1 MFKIGLFTKPL
12 LKDLFNIITPDYAVN
27 WRTIGEY
34 LGIRNG
40 ILDTIDHDNHHKA
53 EDCCNAMWEEW
64 LNIDTSA
71 SWSKLIQI
79 IDSLKIVSAMTK
91 KKDGMDDATQSVVQ
105 NASDQMRRFYKI
117 ERFKSAEGDWPLY
130 QPDHFTSVALIHH
143 KEKYMTNK
151 EVFAVASNTFKGNVK
166 VDINNDSDEYF
177 VKCQSTKDITEIF
190 KFNNPQKLTASNSCS
205 TTPNIIL
212 IEGAPGIGKTILSRE
227 ISFQWANKKLLPNK
241 VLLFLIYLRDPF
253 IKQITCLK
261 QFVSYAIYSS
271 EQSKTVELITKYL
284 ENTSGLH
291 TTIVFDGYDE
301 ISAEIRQKSFIA
313 KIINKQCLKLC
324 GLVITSR
331 PTESAV
337 LHAICDCRVE
347 ILGFTKED
355 RMEYI
360 KQSLEGNLYE
370 IAQLEAYLEKNSFIN
385 SLCYIPH
392 NMTILIC
399 LYKEFLENEIEE
411 SSENRSKE
419 FLEDKNIMFPKS
431 QTEMNE
437 QFIWITISR
446 FLRKQNK
453 ALTVRSLRDLPKP
466 YKQQFK
472 ILCKLAFRLLG
483 KGRIVFSDDDIK
495 HYVDWSD
502 LGLLKTVKHSSY
514 LKPTPVVS
522 YNFLHFS
529 LQEYLAA
536 YYVTSLSQVKQ
547 ISILN
552 DNLWNSRYIN
562 SWIMYAGLTKGA
574 SFALRHVLTGRAFI
588 FHSLI
593 VKPKGIA
600 YETVSDKI
608 KCLHL
613 FQCFLEAGDD
623 KMCQK
628 VGNSLLDKDIDL
640 SNTTLLPKD
649 MHTLCFF
656 LIRST
661 NKQWKKLDLSNCY
674 MGDDGCNT
682 LTNLLLGNDN
692 TNMHIKILSLSNNH
706 LTSRSIPAIFKLVQK
721 LSIEELTVTDNSFD
735 NATIFS
741 VIFTLII
748 QHDFVQEMLLSIKA
762 NKDSLSVLTINC
774 KNLLIPQVKSLQNTN
789 NISNL
794 YLWNTNLMLN
804 DLLMLL
810 KGNTIPSMEL
820 NVFKEDLDD
829 QLISTYLL
837 ELHKIIQNI
846 TEGNDSLQDPVLHSK
861 KVSYVLVSKM
871 QMYAHNAN
879 HNQIVQALLSTKYK
893 SSIKLLSI
901 TTCVLYSK
909 SLYTIGNVLSI
920 NFKEVK
926 LIDLSDCNIED
937 RSCDCFCE
945 TLFSCTSV
953 VKNLKEFNIS
963 HNKLTS
969 ACLFA
974 IIKSLRHCVV
984 EKLDISYNE
993 IQENEFSIIFKLLYK
1008 QCTLLNSTLA
1018 ISLFVTNVFCLQSK
1032 FTQTVNSYAEAY
1044 FMKDITVDASNSL
1057 VTSVNDNFLHHVLFF
1072 DCNSLI
1078 KIFDTIV
1085 SLLKKQ
1091 VKIEIQERNTSDL
1104 VATKLI
1110 ARFNE
1115 FSYHYKNFQCILIS
1129 ETNLYVCNHEYEE
1142 IKTLLPCDSSKA
1154 MFQFKNCNIADVV
1167 AIPQILTNINFAKRV
1182 QVIDLSGCKI
1192 GDSGCETFC
1201 DNFKG
1206 CTSEGGTALKAY
1218 LHELNLSNNCLT
1230 SISTIYITKLLQLFT
1245 LNKLVLSHNN
1255 IKTESFN
1262 VQYFKKRYDAYSN
1275 FGSRVPLI
1283 IVNNGINNEVTEK
1296 DQQSLEN
1303 LHFTIYLL
1311 FTPHTEDITNILSIT
1326 AHAECHGWIF
1336 LINTNI
1342 PMDRF
1347 NKIMKLL
1354 LANSMMKI
1362 TIIEEDLRDDVADNM
1377 MIQLKRL
1384 QASRY
1389 YENGD
1394 YKSIHYLLLSKNNFF
1409 ASNTTQILFHKMVN
1423 HSKFQ
1428 DFFFHYLLFS
1438 PLFPFNICSSKHW
1451 ELIDLSNCNIGDDGC
1466 TILLDYFTHP
1476 QYANTV
1482 NFLNLSSNEL
1492 SSHSIDNLARL
1503 IVYSKLQT
1511 LFVSNNKVKENSIA
1525 NAVCK
1530 LESELTTSNIPLI
1543 RIFQNYCVALII
1555 RNLIISSIDKLI
1567 NFKSCSVTYLS
1578 LMNCYLHDEEHA
1590 HNHSNELNLS
1600 QRIVQELEIE
1610 YNVEVPEENKVT
1622 HFIIKNSNITY
1633 KVAIPLASTVLED
1646 SSLTHLEISQ
1656 CKLQETGLFHIISA
1670 VEETSSLQS
1679 INLKSN
1685 FITDAVAGKIA
1696 NIIGKSLQ
1704 LNALDLSECY
1714 MQETGLTCILKVL
1727 NKLSSLE
1734 IINFSCMHYNY
1745 QNQHNNHQQCLDPQ
1759 SLAYSF
1765 SLLPSII
1772 SNNRSL
1778 KYINISNCEVSED
1791 DFANIMESMALLES
1805 IQHLD
1810 ISRNKVEDR
1819 IAYYVTLTIRNNR
1832 DLEYMNVSDCHI
1844 SEHGLFAIFNAL
1856 SDLSSLLH
1864 LDVSLNRICSTAA
1877 EEIINVFSLNRKLA
1891 HLTLRQ
1897 CDLNGEDFLQAMSS
1911 VRKNGFITHLDV
1923 SHNQIYHNTAAI
1935 ISTIILNNPL
1945 FKYLD
1950 ISFCKL
1956 TDKDVKLFADCL
1968 TKLPNIKH
1976 FIVCHND
1983 MSYTS
1988 AKNIASAIA
1997 SNKSLKYL
2005 DLSECGF
2012 VDYRVI
2018 DKSLQK
2024 GSRLKSL
2031 IIRSSVIFP
2040 NRLFGQATDS
2050 AEGNNSSCLKH
2061 LDLSNCQLSELQ
2073 VNHVFR
2079 QLLQMSTL
2087 RSIDFSYNTLSNN
2100 ATADI
2105 GSVISCNPL
2114 LEKLNLSGC
2123 ELSESQITSILKA
2136 LSNLSR
2142 LKHLNVSHNK
2152 VSDNTASEL
2161 ASALAANPLLEY
2173 LNLSNCELSE
2183 LHIVGIVRAFSK
2195 KESFLNFLDISSS
2208 KVTEN
2213 SLCEIAAVI
2222 TFNPLL
2228 EHLNVADCEL
2238 SEIQIINMFKA
2249 LRKTSLLKF
2258 LDISHNEV
2266 TNEAANEIA
2275 SVIMNNKSLQYI
2287 NLNSCNLF
2295 EDSLMLIAESL
2306 TYLTFLISIDVS
2318 YNSITEKAAQ
2328 NMAVAIAKNKVL
2340 EQLHFCCCFA
2350 DNTALTVFNAIKQH
2364 RSLTHLN
2371 IRWITVT
2378 NELAN
2383 MIEGV
2388 LKFNTNII
2396 HLDLGYC
2403 NLQKVGFCSIL
2414 SALRNATLLQYLNL
2428 KSNCISENLAVNI
2441 ASLIRKNVLL
2451 KHINLCNCGLSN
2463 EGMKEIFYAISKLK
2477 SIECL
2482 NIRNNK
2488 ICESACSFLRAALSN
2503 NKKIKYLDVSGCKTY
2518 GNIAYSL
2525 MRLNTTYLNSLNF
2538 QSCCFKDESVS
2549 EWLPNIIIQ
2558 NKSLQFLNLA
2568 YCHLKENGLV
2578 AITKALQM
2586 ITSLKHLY
2594 LGSNC
2599 ITNAASLEVA
2609 LVVSKNC
2616 KLQSLSLC
2624 NCGLQETELMVIA
2637 QALHDILSIKHLDL
2651 SHNNITDRAAT
2662 VIASAIANN
2671 ATMKYLDFSFC
2682 TWQKTG
2688 ITVIHQVI
2696 NKLPM
2701 IKEVDFRLHTSEHL
2715 YT

>member
-1 MFKIGLFTKPL
+1 M
-12 LKDLFNIITPDYAVN
+12 FNIVTPDYAVN
-27 WRTIGEY
+27 WRTIGEN

-40 ILDTIDHDNHHKA
+40 ILDTIGHDNHHKA

-64 LNIDTSA
+64 LNIDSSA
-71 SWSKLIQI
+71 LWSKLIQI
-79 IDSLKIVSAMTK
+79 IDSPKIVNAITN
-91 KKDGMDDATQSVVQ
+91 KKDGMDATTQSAVQ
-105 NASDQMRRFYKI
+105 NASDQMRKFYKN
-117 ERFKSAEGDWPLY
+117 ERYKSTKGDWPLY

-143 KEKYMTNK
+143 KEKYMTNR
-151 EVFAVASNTFKGNVK
+151 EVFAVASRTFKGNVK
-166 VDINNDSDEYF
+166 VDTNNDRDEYF
-177 VKCQSTKDITEIF
+177 MKCQSTKDITEIF
-190 KFNNPQKLTASNSCS
+190 KFNSPQKLATSNSCS
-205 TTPNIIL
+205 MTPNIIL

-227 ISFQWANKKLLPNK
+227 ISFQWANKKLLANK
-241 VLLFLIYLRDPF
+241 VLLFLIYLRDPY

-261 QFVSYAIYSS
+261 KLVSYAICLS
-271 EQSKTVELITKYL
+271 EQNKTVELITEYL

-291 TTIVFDGYDE
+291 ATIVFDGYDE
-301 ISAEIRQKSFIA
+301 ISMEIRQNSFIT

-331 PTESAV
+331 PTASAV

-370 IAQLEAYLEKNSFIN
+370 IAQLEAYLEKNPFIN
-385 SLCYIPH
+385 SLCYIPL

-399 LYKEFLENEIEE
+399 LYKEFSENIIKE
-411 SSENRSKE
+411 SSGNRNKE
-419 FLEDKNIMFPKS
+419 FLEDKNVMLPKN

-446 FLRKQNK
+446 FLRKQNED
-453 ALTVRSLRDLPKP
+453 LTVRSLRDLPKP

-483 KGRIVFSDDDIK
+483 KDHIVFSDDDIK

-502 LGLLKTVKHSSY
+502 LGLLKTVKYSSY
-514 LKPTPVVS
+514 LNPTPVVS

-536 YYVTSLSQVKQ
+536 YYVTSLSRVKQ

-552 DNLWNSRYIN
+552 DNFWNSRYIN

-574 SFALRHVLTGRAFI
+574 SFALSHILTGRTFI

-593 VKPKGIA
+593 IKPKGIA
-600 YETVSDKI
+600 YQTVSDKI
-608 KCLHL
+608 KCLYL

-623 KMCQK
+623 KMCQQ

-674 MGDDGCNT
+674 IGDDGCNT
-682 LTNLLLGNDN
+682 LINLLLGNDN
-692 TNMHIKILSLSNNH
+692 TDMHIKILSLSNNH

-721 LSIEELTVTDNSFD
+721 FSIEELIVTDNSFD
-735 NATIFS
+735 NSTLLS
-741 VIFTLII
+741 VIFRLTI
-748 QHDFVQEMLLSIKA
+748 QHDFVQEMLLSIRA
-762 NKDSLSVLTINC
+762 NKNSLSVLTINC
-774 KNLLIPQVKSLQNTN
+774 KNLLTPQVKSLQIKN
-789 NISNL
+789 NICIL
-794 YLWNTNLMLN
+794 YLWNTNLMLD
-804 DLLMLL
+804 DLLTLL
-810 KGNTIPSMEL
+810 QGNTIPSMEL

-829 QLISTYLL
+829 QLISTYLY
-837 ELHKIIQNI
+837 ELQKIIKSIKEDN
-846 TEGNDSLQDPVLHSK
+846 NSLQDPVLHLK
-861 KVSYVLVSKM
+861 KVSYVLVSKT

-879 HNQIVQALLSTKYK
+879 HDQIVQALLSTKYK

-901 TTCVLYSK
+901 STCVLYSK
-909 SLYTIGNVLSI
+909 SLYTIGNILSVD
-920 NFKEVK
+920 FKGVK
-926 LIDLSDCNIED
+926 SIDLSDCNIED
-937 RSCDCFCE
+937 QSCDCFCE

-953 VKNLKEFNIS
+953 VKNLKEFNLS
-963 HNKLTS
+963 RNKLTS
-969 ACLFA
+969 ACLFT

-984 EKLDISYNE
+984 EKLDISYND
-993 IQENEFSIIFKLLYK
+993 IQENAFSLIFKLLYE
-1008 QCTLLNSTLA
+1008 QCTLLDSILA
-1018 ISLFVTNVFCLQSK
+1018 ISLFVTNLSCLQSK

-1044 FMKDITVDASNSL
+1044 FMKDISVDLSDSL
-1057 VTSVNDNFLHHVLFF
+1057 VTSMKDNFLHRVLFF

-1078 KIFDTIV
+1078 NIFDTIT

-1091 VKIEIQERNTSDL
+1091 VKIEVQERNTSDL

-1115 FSYHYKNFQCILIS
+1115 VSYYYKNFQCILIS
-1129 ETNLYVCNHEYEE
+1129 EINLYVCNHEYEE
-1142 IKTLLPCDSSKA
+1142 IKALLPCDSSKV

-1192 GDSGCETFC
+1192 GDGGCETFC
-1201 DNFKG
+1201 NNFKC
-1206 CTSEGGTALKAY
+1206 CTSEGGTNLKAY

-1230 SISTIYITKLLQLFT
+1230 SISAIYITKLLQLFT

-1255 IKTESFN
+1255 IDTENFN
-1262 VQYFKKRYDAYSN
+1262 VEYFKNRYDAYSN

-1283 IVNNGINNEVTEK
+1283 VVNNCIDNEATEK
-1296 DQQSLEN
+1296 DQQSLEH
-1303 LHFTIYLL
+1303 LHFTAYLL
-1311 FTPHTEDITNILSIT
+1311 FTPHIEDLTNILSMT
-1326 AHAECHGWIF
+1326 SQAECHGWIF

-1342 PMDRF
+1342 PMDWF

-1354 LANSMMKI
+1354 SANNMMKI
-1362 TIIEEDLRDDVADNM
+1362 TIIEEDLHDDVADNM
-1377 MIQLKRL
+1377 MIQLKKL

-1394 YKSIHYLLLSKNNFF
+1394 CKSIQYLLLSKNNYF
-1409 ASNTTQILFHKMVN
+1409 ANNTNQILFCKTIN

-1438 PLFPFNICSSKHW
+1438 PSFPFNICSSKHW
-1451 ELIDLSNCNIGDDGC
+1451 ELIDLSNCNIGDNGC

-1476 QYANTV
+1476 HYGNKV
-1482 NFLNLSSNEL
+1482 NFLNLSNNEL
-1492 SSHSIDNLARL
+1492 SSHSIDNLAKL

-1511 LFVSNNKVKENSIA
+1511 LFVSNNKVKGNAIA
-1525 NAVCK
+1525 YAVCK
-1530 LESELTTSNIPLI
+1530 LESESTKTNIPLI
-1543 RIFQNYCVALII
+1543 QIFQNYCVAFII
-1555 RNLIISSIDKLI
+1555 RNLIISSVDTLI
-1567 NFKSCSVTYLS
+1567 NLKSCSVTYLS
-1578 LMNCYLHDEEHA
+1578 LVNCYLHDEEHA

-1622 HFIIKNSNITY
+1622 HFIIKNSNITH
-1633 KVAIPLASTVLED
+1633 KVAILLASTVLED

-1679 INLKSN
+1679 INLRSN

-1714 MQETGLTCILKVL
+1714 MQEAGVTCILKVL

-1745 QNQHNNHQQCLDPQ
+1745 QNHHNNHQQCLDPQ

-1765 SLLPSII
+1765 TLLPSVI
-1772 SNNRSL
+1772 SNNQSL
-1778 KYINISNCEVSED
+1778 KYVNISNCEVSED
-1791 DFANIMESMALLES
+1791 DFTNIMESMVLLES

-1810 ISRNKVEDR
+1810 ISGNKVADR
-1819 IAYYVTLTIRNNR
+1819 IAYYVALTIRNNR
-1832 DLEYMNVSDCHI
+1832 DLEYINVSDCHI

-1877 EEIINVFSLNRKLA
+1877 EEIINVFSLNRKFARLS
-1891 HLTLRQ
+1891 LRQ
-1897 CDLNGEDFLQAMSS
+1897 CDLNGEDFLQVMSS

-1923 SHNQIYHNTAAI
+1923 SHNQIYHNNTAI

-1945 FKYLD
+1945 LKYLD

-1956 TDKDVKLFADCL
+1956 TDKDVELFADCL

-1983 MSYTS
+1983 MSYIS
-1988 AKNIASAIA
+1988 AENIASAIA

-2005 DLSECGF
+2005 DFSECGF
-2012 VDYRVI
+2012 VDCRVI

-2024 GSRLKSL
+2024 GSKLKSL
-2031 IIRSSVIFP
+2031 IIRSSVVFS
-2040 NRLFGQATDS
+2040 NRLFVQATDS
-2050 AEGNNSSCLKH
+2050 AEGNSSCLEH

-2073 VNHVFR
+2073 MTHVFR

-2087 RSIDFSYNTLSNN
+2087 RCIDFSYNTLSND
-2100 ATADI
+2100 ATVDI

-2114 LEKLNLSGC
+2114 LEKLNLSSC

-2136 LSNLSR
+2136 LSSLSR
-2142 LKHLNVSHNK
+2142 LKHLNFSHNK
-2152 VSDNTASEL
+2152 IADNTASEL
-2161 ASALAANPLLEY
+2161 ASALAANPLLEH

-2183 LHIVGIVRAFSK
+2183 LHIAGIVKAFGK

-2222 TFNPLL
+2222 TSNPLL
-2228 EHLNVADCEL
+2228 EHLNVANCEL
-2238 SEIQIINMFKA
+2238 SDIQIINMFKA

-2306 TYLTFLISIDVS
+2306 THLSFLISIDVS
-2318 YNSITEKAAQ
+2318 YNCITEKAAQ

-2364 RSLTHLN
+2364 ISLTHLN

-2403 NLQKVGFCSIL
+2403 NLQKLGFCSIL
-2414 SALRNATLLQYLNL
+2414 RALRNATHLQYLNL
-2428 KSNCISENLAVNI
+2428 ESNCMSENLALNI

-2451 KHINLCNCGLSN
+2451 KHINLCNCSLSN

-2503 NKKIKYLDVSGCKTY
+2503 NKKIKYLDVSGCITC

-2549 EWLPNIIIQ
+2549 EWLPNIIIK

-2599 ITNAASLEVA
+2599 ITNAASIEIA

-2624 NCGLQETELMVIA
+2624 NCGLQGTELMVIA
-2637 QALHDILSIKHLDL
+2637 QALHDISSIKHLDL

-2662 VIASAIANN
+2662 VIASAIANT
-2671 ATMKYLDFSFC
+2671 ATIKYLDFSFC

-2688 ITVIHQVI
+2688 ITVIHQIV

-2715 YT
+2715 RT

>member
-1 MFKIGLFTKPL
+1 M
-12 LKDLFNIITPDYAVN
+12 LKDLYNIITPDYAVN
-27 WRTIGEY
+27 WRTIGEN

-40 ILDTIDHDNHHKA
+40 ILDAIGHDNHHKA

-79 IDSLKIVSAMTK
+79 IDSPKIVSSITN
-91 KKDGMDDATQSVVQ
+91 KKDGMDAATQSAVQ
-105 NASDQMRRFYKI
+105 NASDQMRQFYI
-117 ERFKSAEGDWPLY
+117 NERYKSTEDDWPLY
-130 QPDHFTSVALIHH
+130 QPNHFTSVALIHH
-143 KEKYMTNK
+143 KEKYMTNR
-151 EVFAVASNTFKGNVK
+151 EVFAVASRTFKGNVK
-166 VDINNDSDEYF
+166 VDINNDRDEYF
-177 VKCQSTKDITEIF
+177 MKCQSTKDITEIF
-190 KFNNPQKLTASNSCS
+190 KFNSPQKLTASSSCS
-205 TTPNIIL
+205 MTPNIIL

-227 ISFQWANKKLLPNK
+227 ISFQWANKKLLANK

-253 IKQITCLK
+253 IKQITCLQ
-261 QFVSYAIYSS
+261 QFVSYAICSS
-271 EQSKTVELITKYL
+271 EQNKTVELITEYL
-284 ENTSGLH
+284 ENTSGLNA
-291 TTIVFDGYDE
+291 TFVFDGYDE
-301 ISAEIRQKSFIA
+301 ISVEIRQKSFIA

-331 PTESAV
+331 PAASAV

-360 KQSLEGNLYE
+360 KQSLQGNLYE
-370 IAQLEAYLEKNSFIN
+370 IAQLTAYLEKNPFIN
-385 SLCYIPH
+385 SLCYIPL

-399 LYKEFLENEIEE
+399 LYKEFSENVIKE
-411 SSENRSKE
+411 SSGNRSKE
-419 FLEDKNIMFPKS
+419 FLEDKNVMLPKN

-446 FLRKQNK
+446 FLRKQNN

-483 KGRIVFSDDDIK
+483 EDHIVFSDDDIK

-502 LGLLKTVKHSSY
+502 LGLLKTVKYSSY

-536 YYVTSLSQVKQ
+536 FYVTSLSRVKQ

-574 SFALRHVLTGRAFI
+574 SFALSHVLTGRMFI

-593 VKPKGIA
+593 IKPKGIA

-623 KMCQK
+623 KMCQQ

-674 MGDDGCNT
+674 IGDDGCNT

-721 LSIEELTVTDNSFD
+721 FSIEELTVTNNSFD
-735 NATIFS
+735 NSALLG
-741 VIFTLII
+741 VIFRLII
-748 QHDFVQEMLLSIKA
+748 QHDFVQEMLLSIRA
-762 NKDSLSVLTINC
+762 NKNSLSVLTINC
-774 KNLLIPQVKSLQNTN
+774 INLLTPQLKSLQNTN
-789 NISNL
+789 NICSL
-794 YLWNTNLMLN
+794 YLWNTNVMFN

-810 KGNTIPSMEL
+810 QGNTVPSKQL

-829 QLISTYLL
+829 QLISTYLF
-837 ELHKIIQNI
+837 ELQKIIKNI
-846 TEGNDSLQDPVLHSK
+846 TEGNNSLQDPVLHLK
-861 KVSYVLVSKM
+861 KVSYVLVSKTK
-871 QMYAHNAN
+871 MYAHNAN
-879 HNQIVQALLSTKYK
+879 HDQIVQALLSTKYK

-926 LIDLSDCNIED
+926 SIDLSDCNIED
-937 RSCDCFCE
+937 QSCDCFCE

-953 VKNLKEFNIS
+953 VKNLKEFNLS

-993 IQENEFSIIFKLLYK
+993 IQENEFSLIFKLLYE
-1008 QCTLLNSTLA
+1008 QCTLLDSTLT
-1018 ISLFVTNVFCLQSK
+1018 ISLFVTNVSCLQSK
-1032 FTQTVNSYAEAY
+1032 FTQSVNRYAEAY
-1044 FMKDITVDASNSL
+1044 FMKDISVDISDSL
-1057 VTSVNDNFLHHVLFF
+1057 VTSVNNKFLHHVLFF

-1078 KIFDTIV
+1078 KIFDMIAL
-1085 SLLKKQ
+1085 LLKEQ
-1091 VKIEIQERNTSDL
+1091 IKIEIQERNTSDL

-1115 FSYHYKNFQCILIS
+1115 VSYHYKNFQCILIS

-1142 IKTLLPCDSSKA
+1142 IKALLPCDSSKA
-1154 MFQFKNCNIADVV
+1154 LFQFKNCNIADVV
-1167 AIPQILTNINFAKRV
+1167 AIPQILTNVNFAKRV
-1182 QVIDLSGCKI
+1182 QIVDLSGCKI

-1201 DNFKG
+1201 NNFK
-1206 CTSEGGTALKAY
+1206 CCRSEGGTDLKAY

-1255 IKTESFN
+1255 IDTDNFN
-1262 VQYFKKRYDAYSN
+1262 VEYFKNRYDAYSN

-1283 IVNNGINNEVTEK
+1283 VVNNGINNEATEK
-1296 DQQSLEN
+1296 DQQSLEH
-1303 LHFTIYLL
+1303 LHFTTYLL
-1311 FTPHTEDITNILSIT
+1311 FTPHIEDLTNILSMT
-1326 AHAECHGWIF
+1326 AHDECHGWIF

-1342 PMDRF
+1342 PMDWF

-1354 LANSMMKI
+1354 LANNMMKI
-1362 TIIEEDLRDDVADNM
+1362 TIIEEYLHDNVADNM
-1377 MIQLKRL
+1377 MIQLKKL

-1389 YENGD
+1389 NENGD
-1394 YKSIHYLLLSKNNFF
+1394 CKSIHYLLLSKNNYF
-1409 ASNTTQILFHKMVN
+1409 ANNTNQILFRKMVN
-1423 HSKFQ
+1423 YSELQ
-1428 DFFFHYLLFS
+1428 DFFFDYLLFS
-1438 PLFPFNICSSKHW
+1438 PSFPFNICSSKHW
-1451 ELIDLSNCNIGDDGC
+1451 ELIDLSNCNIGDNGC

-1482 NFLNLSSNEL
+1482 NFLNLSNNEL
-1492 SSHSIDNLARL
+1492 SSHSIDNLAKL
-1503 IVYSKLQT
+1503 IVYSKLQI
-1511 LFVSNNKVKENSIA
+1511 LFVSHNKVKENAIA
-1525 NAVCK
+1525 DAVCK
-1530 LESELTTSNIPLI
+1530 LEPESSRPNIPLI
-1543 RIFQNYCVALII
+1543 QIFHNHCVALII
-1555 RNLIISSIDKLI
+1555 CNLIISSVDKLLDLKLC
-1567 NFKSCSVTYLS
+1567 NVTYLL
-1578 LMNCYLHDEEHA
+1578 LMNCYLHYEEHTYDYL
-1590 HNHSNELNLS
+1590 NELNLS
-1600 QRIVQELEIE
+1600 QRMLQELQIE
-1610 YNVEVPEENKVT
+1610 YNVDASEENKMT
-1622 HFIIKNSNITY
+1622 HFIIKNSSITH
-1633 KVAIPLASTVLED
+1633 KATMPLACKLLKD
-1646 SSLTHLEISQ
+1646 SLLTHLEISQ
-1656 CKLQETGLFHIISA
+1656 CKLQEIGLFDFLSA
-1670 VEETSSLQS
+1670 VEEISSLQS

-1685 FITDAVAGKIA
+1685 FITEAIAGKIA
-1696 NIIGKSLQ
+1696 NIISKNSQ

-1714 MQETGLTCILKVL
+1714 MQKAGVTYILNVL
-1727 NKLSSLE
+1727 SKLSSLE
-1734 IINFSCMHYNY
+1734 IINLSCMQY
-1745 QNQHNNHQQCLDPQ
+1745 QYFVNHHNNHQQCLDPQ

-1765 SLLPSII
+1765 MLLPSII
-1772 SNNRSL
+1772 SKNQSL
-1778 KYINISNCEVSED
+1778 KYINISNCKVAED
-1791 DFANIMESMALLES
+1791 DFANIMKNLALLKS
-1805 IQHLD
+1805 IKHLD
-1810 ISRNKVEDR
+1810 ISGNIVTD
-1819 IAYYVTLTIRNNR
+1819 IVADYVANAIRNNR
-1832 DLEYMNVSDCHI
+1832 DLEYLNVSNCHI
-1844 SEHGLFAIFNAL
+1844 SEHGLFVIFNAL

-1864 LDVSLNRICSTAA
+1864 LDVSLNGICSTAA

-1891 HLTLRQ
+1891 HLSLHQ
-1897 CDLNGEDFLQAMSS
+1897 CNLNGGDFLQVMSS

-1923 SHNQIYHNTAAI
+1923 SHNQMYQNTPVI
-1935 ISTIILNNPL
+1935 ISNIILNNPL
-1945 FKYLD
+1945 LKYLD
-1950 ISFCKL
+1950 ISFSKL
-1956 TDKDVKLFADCL
+1956 TDEGIKIFADCL

-1976 FIVCHND
+1976 FVLCRND
-1983 MSYTS
+1983 LSHSS
-1988 AKNIASAIA
+1988 AKNIALAIA
-1997 SNKSLKYL
+1997 SNESLEYL
-2005 DLSECGF
+2005 DLSECCF

-2018 DKSLQK
+2018 YKSLQK
-2024 GSRLKSL
+2024 GCKLKSL
-2031 IIRSSVIFP
+2031 ILRSSVIFP
-2040 NRLFGQATDS
+2040 NRSFVQATDS
-2050 AEGNNSSCLKH
+2050 AEGNSSYLEH

-2087 RSIDFSYNTLSNN
+2087 RSINFSYNTLSND

-2105 GSVISCNPL
+2105 GSVISCNIL
-2114 LEKLNLSGC
+2114 LEKLSLSGC
-2123 ELSESQITSILKA
+2123 ELSESQITNILKA

-2142 LKHLNVSHNK
+2142 LKHLDISHNK
-2152 VSDNTASEL
+2152 VADNAASEL
-2161 ASALAANPLLEY
+2161 ASALAANPLLEH

-2183 LHIVGIVRAFSK
+2183 LHIAGIVRAFSE

-2228 EHLNVADCEL
+2228 EHLNVANCEL

-2249 LRKTSLLKF
+2249 LRKTLLLKF

-2266 TNEAANEIA
+2266 TNEAANEIT

-2306 TYLTFLISIDVS
+2306 THLSFLISIDVS
-2318 YNSITEKAAQ
+2318 YNCITEKAAQ

-2340 EQLHFCCCFA
+2340 EQLHFCCCFT
-2350 DNTALTVFNAIKQH
+2350 DNTALTVFNAIKQL

-2371 IRWITVT
+2371 VRWITVT

-2383 MIEGV
+2383 MVEGV

-2403 NLQKVGFCSIL
+2403 NLQKLGFCSIL
-2414 SALRNATLLQYLNL
+2414 RALRNATLLQYLNL
-2428 KSNCISENLAVNI
+2428 ESNCISENLALNI
-2441 ASLIRKNVLL
+2441 ASVIRKNLLL
-2451 KHINLCNCGLSN
+2451 KHINLCNCSLSN
-2463 EGMKEIFYAISKLK
+2463 EGIKGISYAISKLK

-2488 ICESACSFLRAALSN
+2488 ICKSACSFLRAALSN
-2503 NKKIKYLDVSGCKTY
+2503 NKKIKYLDVSGCITY

-2558 NKSLQFLNLA
+2558 NKSLQLLNLA

-2578 AITKALQM
+2578 AITRALQM

-2599 ITNAASLEVA
+2599 ITNAASLEIA
-2609 LVVSKNC
+2609 LVVSTNC

-2637 QALHDILSIKHLDL
+2637 QALHDISSIKHLDL

-2671 ATMKYLDFSFC
+2671 AAMKYLDFSFC

-2688 ITVIHQVI
+2688 ITVIYQVI
-2696 NKLPM
+2696 NKLSM

-2715 YT
+2715 CT